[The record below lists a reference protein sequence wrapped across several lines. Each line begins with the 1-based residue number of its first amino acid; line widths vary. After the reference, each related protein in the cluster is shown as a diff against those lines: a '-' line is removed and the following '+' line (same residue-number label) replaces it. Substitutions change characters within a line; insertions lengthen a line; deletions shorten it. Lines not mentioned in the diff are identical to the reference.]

1 MRNCKVEKFCFTWII
16 AMRVRQAILFR
27 SGRQGR
33 GGAGRTDNKTK
44 GLLPCL
50 ALIMIHNN
58 MQFDIKCWHFNLDVQ
73 FRSHFPPGWAVMFL
87 VCRTESLAAGL
98 GGPGLNQFSA
108 VIRENALLNT
118 NNDHSLP
125 ASPGY
130 RSAQL
135 VWNRRRGGQA
145 GHKISSQA
153 EPIQEHSSHQDLIL
167 YHGAYFWSA
176 KLIKNVMTELNLSIK
191 FVMNKARLIPGN
203 TEG

>member
-98 GGPGLNQFSA
+98 GGPGLTTFSA
-108 VIRENALLNT
+108 AIRENALLKT
-118 NNDHSLP
+118 NNAHNLLYRPRLGNEQHS
-125 ASPGY
+125 
-130 RSAQL
+130 
-135 VWNRRRGGQA
+135 WC
-145 GHKISSQA
+145 
-153 EPIQEHSSHQDLIL
+153 E
-167 YHGAYFWSA
+167 
-176 KLIKNVMTELNLSIK
+176 
-191 FVMNKARLIPGN
+191 
-203 TEG
+203 TEGGVD